1 MGHRTLNIFNGFIRF
16 HPFFRQESIHIVK
29 TVAFENAKLKILG
42 EGDQKYFTQSEIKQ
56 GGKYQIQIDLE
67 EELASNCQECIFRIF
82 IKK

>member
-1 MGHRTLNIFNGFIRF
+1 M
-16 HPFFRQESIHIVK
+16 E

-82 IKK
+82 IKKMIFEKKIFLLFL